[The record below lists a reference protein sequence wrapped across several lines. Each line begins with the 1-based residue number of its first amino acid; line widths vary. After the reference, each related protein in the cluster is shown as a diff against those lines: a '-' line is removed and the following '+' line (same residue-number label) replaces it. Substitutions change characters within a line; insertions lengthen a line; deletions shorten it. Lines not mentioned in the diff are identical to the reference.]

1 MPLRVATLT
10 RRSTDEQ
17 HQPFSIEA
25 QDTKLAAYIQSQD
38 DWRLI
43 ENCRYTDDMSGAT
56 LDRPGLKRA
65 LLDARAGRYDILLVY
80 RVDRVAR
87 TLRGLLEV
95 LDQLEQAGVAFC
107 SASEHFDTH
116 TPVGRMIVQI
126 LGAFAEFERATIID
140 RVIAGMERKAA
151 SGAWCGGA
159 RPYGY
164 QVDTTTGYL
173 SPHPGEAPLV
183 PTIFDRYT
191 SQRHGARAIAAWL
204 NRAGHRTRAGRP
216 WSHASVITVLRNRV
230 YLGEISYRGQHHP
243 APHPPLIDP
252 ATFQAAQRLL
262 QERGEDRRT
271 SASNASDYLLAGK
284 LVCTHCGLHYVGTAA
299 IGNRYRYRY
308 YTCFSLQRYG
318 KQACPSQ
325 RLPADQLDQAIL
337 AGLLDTFART
347 DLAQQATRA
356 IRSQAAG
363 ARDRAEG
370 ELAAIRT
377 EIDQAEAAIERYLGA
392 FEAGT
397 LPEAQCGK
405 RVQALGAKLA
415 DLQAR
420 ELELQQ
426 ALAAS
431 ATQEPPTPA
440 DLDELASQLR
450 QVIEHAPVTA
460 KKALAQQL
468 VHEIRVASR
477 DDIRPIFR
485 IPTRH
490 EPSPGEGEKVRK
502 LVGSVPLAGLEPAT
516 CCVEEVSA
524 PSGLSPGVRSGYGR
538 WNEERNDQA
547 CPRRDCPAAGRQDRG
562 RTTPPRGHAAGRL
575 GEAVAA

>member
-38 DWRLI
+38 DWQPTPG
-43 ENCRYTDDMSGAT
+43 CQYTDDMSGAT

-95 LDQLEQAGVAFC
+95 LDQLDQAGVAFC

-116 TPVGRMIVQI
+116 TPVGRMIVHI

-173 SPHPGEAPLV
+173 TPHPGEAPLV

-230 YLGEISYRGQHHP
+230 YLGEIYYRGHHHP

-299 IGNRYRYRY
+299 VGNRYRY

-356 IRSQAAG
+356 IRSQASD

-426 ALAAS
+426 ALAVS

-440 DLDELASQLR
+440 DLAALASQLR
-450 QVIEHAPVTA
+450 QVVEHAPVTA

-468 VHEIRVASR
+468 VHEIHVSSR

-485 IPTRH
+485 IPTRQ
-490 EPSPGEGEKVRK
+490 EPSPREGEKVRK
-502 LVGSVPLAGLEPAT
+502 LVGSVPPTSQHTNLPPLVEGVAVRLARRHAKLRRG
-516 CCVEEVSA
+516 
-524 PSGLSPGVRSGYGR
+524 GY
-538 WNEERNDQA
+538 
-547 CPRRDCPAAGRQDRG
+547 
-562 RTTPPRGHAAGRL
+562 RTLAR
-575 GEAVAA
+575 